1 MPIFNFPYFQMEDT
15 PLHPDTNLVA
25 DILGQR
31 PDVAATPPTVAST
44 ASESEEQAP
53 ALTKPKPNPP
63 HQYLPVSIEN
73 PPCGG
78 LLMAKV
84 NEVDTLFSP
93 GKSIQ

>member
-1 MPIFNFPYFQMEDT
+1 MEDT

-31 PDVAATPPTVAST
+31 PDVAPTPPSVAST
-44 ASESEEQAP
+44 ASESEEP
-53 ALTKPKPNPP
+53 ALSKPKPNPP
-63 HQYLPVSIEN
+63 HQYLPSIEN

-93 GKSIQ
+93 GKSTHELRSAGFLHS